1 MSAGAVENVDVML
14 RSDISVRCAGKR
26 EIFDRYRHVKMGNAC
41 LNGDILCPVVAN
53 GTKTVHNARILDSSE
68 EHEDIFFM
76 LLCQGNK
83 PSLSSRF
90 LTNTF

>member
-1 MSAGAVENVDVML
+1 MENVDVML

-68 EHEDIFFM
+68 EHEDIFFHATVPRKQTQSFFSFSHKHI
-76 LLCQGNK
+76 LI
-83 PSLSSRF
+83 
-90 LTNTF
+90 